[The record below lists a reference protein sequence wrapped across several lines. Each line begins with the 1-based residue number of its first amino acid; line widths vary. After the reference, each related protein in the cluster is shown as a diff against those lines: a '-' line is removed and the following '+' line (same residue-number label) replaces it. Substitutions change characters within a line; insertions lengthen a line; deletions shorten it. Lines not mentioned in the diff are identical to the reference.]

1 MKTNWKWILGG
12 AFVLAL
18 LAAPLLWSVFT
29 PYRAYPMMGYGYGWH
44 MPMMYGGYGM
54 MGFGMFLMWLIPLGL
69 LILIGLGIAVL
80 ARQLKAEK
88 Q

>member
-1 MKTNWKWILGG
+1 MKTNWKWILGI
-12 AFVLAL
+12 AVVIL
-18 LAAPLLWSVFT
+18 LAIAPWLWMTFAR
-29 PYRAYPMMGYGYGWH
+29 PAAYPMMGYYPGH
-44 MPMMYGGYGM
+44 MLMMYGGYGM